1 MSIFSKIAEGFIQAF
16 GITAPS
22 PAQRKTATIF
32 ICVLVLGIVACF
44 LAAAGFLAW
53 HFLR

>member
-1 MSIFSKIAEGFIQAF
+1 MNIFGRITDGFVQAF

-32 ICVLVLGIVACF
+32 ICTLVFGILACF
-44 LAAAGFLAW
+44 LAAATFLI
-53 HFLR
+53 LRFTR